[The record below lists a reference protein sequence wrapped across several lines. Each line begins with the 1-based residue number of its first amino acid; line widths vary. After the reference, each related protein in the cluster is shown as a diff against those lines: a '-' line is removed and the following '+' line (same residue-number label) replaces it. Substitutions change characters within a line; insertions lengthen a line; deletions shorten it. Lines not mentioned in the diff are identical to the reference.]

1 MAITTQET
9 FPVLVMCGSDR
20 KRRKLLQVHDPEGK
34 YPSKALLPFLGKRVI
49 DWQLEALH
57 DSPYVDRIYLL
68 GLTPEMAEFQM
79 PVEYIPVSVDS
90 SLLEK
95 MLTGLEFLEKE
106 LPDLDH
112 LVVST
117 SDTPGM
123 STRSID
129 QFFQALVE
137 HPEKDLFL
145 SAVPEDSLKGVFSD
159 AGRVVGRFRDQAV
172 FPGELF
178 AMRPKVILSKQDVI
192 QSLSSLRRDFDRS
205 QTRIPLG
212 PILRYLAR
220 KPVLWPALLRYQRGT
235 LTISQAEKAVSSAF
249 DLQAKAVII
258 DDPGFGMDMDL
269 PEDYHKLER
278 YVRERKLKS

>member
-1 MAITTQET
+1 MTPQET
-9 FPVLVMCGSDR
+9 YPVLVMCGSDR
-20 KRRKLLQVHDPEGK
+20 KRRRLLQVHDPEGK

-57 DSPYVDRIYLL
+57 DSPHVGRIYLL

-79 PVEYIPVSVDS
+79 PVEYIPVPVDS

-95 MLTGLEFLEKE
+95 MLTGLEYLQNK

-123 STRSID
+123 TTRSID
-129 QFFQALVE
+129 QFFQALVD
-137 HPEKDLFL
+137 HPEQDLFL
-145 SAVPEDSLKGVFSD
+145 SAVPEHSLKGVFAE
-159 AGRVVGRFRDQAV
+159 AGRVVGRFQDQSV

-178 AMRPKVILSKQDVI
+178 AMRPRVILTKKDVI
-192 QSLSSLRRDFDRS
+192 QSLSSLRRDFDR
-205 QTRIPLG
+205 TRSKIPLG

-235 LTISQAEKAVSSAF
+235 LTIPQAEKAVSSAF
-249 DLQAKAVII
+249 NLQAKAVII
-258 DDPGFGMDMDL
+258 DDPGFGMDMDR

-278 YVRERKLKS
+278 YVREHKMK